1 MPRTRSSTTDIPQVC
16 NVATASAATGPWSAA
31 NLSLGPRSGT
41 ARLMTDEVTPAFKKR
56 IGNGEIV
63 MNNLTSYSSEILRP
77 RGSYSL
83 AFESRLKSTGAIS
96 GSALYLRLNSGDYT
110 DHRGRRYSIPDMDS
124 TSRNAEIA
132 AYGPPGWSMV
142 SVEQLLLARAL
153 EKASSPD
160 TLALV
165 TAAELNKTVA
175 LVTTAARTANKAAAM
190 LESLGPSRVRALN
203 VWLQQLQK
211 EIRGRHKGA
220 IIRSMLK
227 RLDGAVR
234 VAAGT
239 WLGYRYGIMATVYDI
254 ESWIE
259 ASEANPRRVRTVVKQ
274 QTSWDGAPELYSEG
288 RGPAPDARWGPA
300 SRVVKRSRQTISSAG
315 VLVRSRLF
323 DDDAL
328 AGMNR
333 FGVNRFA
340 SSLWELTPYSFVFD
354 WLIDIG
360 TRIAAFEGSL
370 IVSPLGSWISH
381 EHILNYSWEWIS
393 EPSTIVDATHIHTVS
408 GSNSALVTERCVY
421 RVRKANP
428 PLSPIPQVAVRLNWK
443 RLADA
448 IGLLTVASAG
458 FRKELIRSIRI

>member
-1 MPRTRSSTTDIPQVC
+1 MPRTRSSTTDIPQSCV
-16 NVATASAATGPWSAA
+16 VSYASEATGPWTPAT
-31 NLSLGPRSGT
+31 LSLGPGT
-41 ARLMTDEVTPAFKKR
+41 GTSRLMTDEVTPAFKKR
-56 IGNGEIV
+56 VNNGEIV
-63 MNNLTSYSSEILRP
+63 MNNLTSYSSDIQRS
-77 RGSYSL
+77 GSYSL
-83 AFESRLKSTGAIS
+83 AFESRNNVTGALE
-96 GSALYLRLNSGDYT
+96 GSRLYLRLDSGDYT

-124 TSRNAEIA
+124 TSRNAELA
-132 AYGPPGWSMV
+132 AYGPPGWSMIH
-142 SVEQLLLARAL
+142 VEQVLLARAL

-175 LVTTAARTANKAAAM
+175 LVTSAARFANKAAGL

-203 VWLQQLQK
+203 VWLLELQK
-211 EIRGRHKGA
+211 ELRGKNKGA
-220 IIRSMLK
+220 IIRSMLR

-239 WLGYRYGIMATVYDI
+239 WLGYRYGILATVYDI
-254 ESWIE
+254 ESWVE
-259 ASEANPRRVRTVVKQ
+259 ASAANPRRVRTVVKQ
-274 QTSWDGAPELYSEG
+274 QTSWESEPDIYTES
-288 RGPAPDARWGPA
+288 RGPAPDWRWGPA
-300 SRVVKRSRQTISSAG
+300 TRVVRRQRTTISSAG
-315 VLVRSRLF
+315 VLVRAGLF

-370 IVSPLGSWISH
+370 QVSPLGSWISH
-381 EHILNYSWEWIS
+381 EHTLNYSWEWIS
-393 EPSTIVDATHIHTVS
+393 GPSTIVDATHTHTVT
-408 GSNSALVTERCVY
+408 GSNSAQTVERCVY

-428 PLSPIPQVAVRLNWK
+428 TLSPIPQVTVRLNWK

-448 IGLLTVASAG
+448 VGLLTVASTG
-458 FRKELIRSIRI
+458 FRKELYRSIRI